1 VSKATASA
9 VRNPIRFQGQ
19 HYDDETGLAY
29 NRHRYYDP
37 GTGRFTSKDPIGL
50 LAGGNVYQ
58 YAPNP
63 TGWIDPLGLKKKAQT
78 PNKDCCQKDP
88 CAGKDPAAQA
98 RSWQGKDPYP
108 GVDSYTNTV
117 LKRGTVLYTL
127 YPYAP
132 PDKIA
137 TALPGNYFSD
147 ARTILNTGG
156 SAREYNDM
164 TQISHAGNTVDARP
178 MRSQLRAFVV
188 TKDIC
193 VAKGQSLANPN
204 LGKGGGTQYF
214 VSSAD
219 KGSLVGGNV
228 LKFGS

>member
-1 VSKATASA
+1 
-9 VRNPIRFQGQ
+9 
-19 HYDDETGLAY
+19 
-29 NRHRYYDP
+29 
-37 GTGRFTSKDPIGL
+37 
-50 LAGGNVYQ
+50 
-58 YAPNP
+58 
-63 TGWIDPLGLKKKAQT
+63 
-78 PNKDCCQKDP
+78 
-88 CAGKDPAAQA
+88 
-98 RSWQGKDPYP
+98 
-108 GVDSYTNTV
+108 
-117 LKRGTVLYTL
+117 LYTL

-147 ARTILNTGG
+147 ARTILSTGG

-164 TQISHAGNTVDARP
+164 TQISHASNTPNARP

-214 VSSAD
+214 VTEWLRLILPLAR
-219 KGSLVGGNV
+219 
-228 LKFGS
+228 

>member
-1 VSKATASA
+1 
-9 VRNPIRFQGQ
+9 
-19 HYDDETGLAY
+19 
-29 NRHRYYDP
+29 
-37 GTGRFTSKDPIGL
+37 
-50 LAGGNVYQ
+50 
-58 YAPNP
+58 
-63 TGWIDPLGLKKKAQT
+63 
-78 PNKDCCQKDP
+78 
-88 CAGKDPAAQA
+88 
-98 RSWQGKDPYP
+98 
-108 GVDSYTNTV
+108 
-117 LKRGTVLYTL
+117 LYTL
-127 YPYAP
+127 YPCAP

-147 ARTILNTGG
+147 ARTILSTGG

-164 TQISHAGNTVDARP
+164 TQISHASNTPNARP

-214 VSSAD
+214 VASAD
-219 KGSLVGGNV
+219 KGSLVGGNI